1 VTYETLF
8 RAVQKLQTSP
18 NHSRRLAIVYD
29 SQADNKAIVK
39 ITDVSEEISITVPI
53 IQVSRVR
60 RLFLGV
66 LGSTEV
72 DDQGVATCKKMS
84 R

>member
-1 VTYETLF
+1 MTYETLF

-18 NHSRRLAIVYD
+18 NHSRRLAIVHD
-29 SQADNKAIVK
+29 PQADNKAIVK
-39 ITDVSEEISITVPI
+39 ITDVSEEIPITVPI

-72 DDQGVATCKKMS
+72 DDQGVATREKMS

>member
-1 VTYETLF
+1 
-8 RAVQKLQTSP
+8 
-18 NHSRRLAIVYD
+18 
-29 SQADNKAIVK
+29 VK
-39 ITDVSEEISITVPI
+39 TTDVSEEISITVPI
-53 IQVSRVR
+53 IQVSRMGS
-60 RLFLGV
+60 LLLGV